1 MEDTNLGFRGGPIIS
16 VEKQKLCKFYISH
29 LPECKRGGLLWRS
42 WRKQQQP
49 KGTWL
54 TFHCVRAQTVWFFPI
69 SLCTRGVF
77 REAVET
83 AMRACGLYLKRGI
96 YSKYGELRG
105 FCLCS
110 VSVPPHSGF
119 IQWRLCFSNLV
130 WGPFLAEDSLLS
142 FLPGVM
148 ETCLPGPG
156 NRGPSSVWEMAP
168 LCLASDRLHGLCFQK
183 HEILLPGLKTIIK
196 TYSNKPQSPLLL
208 TLAVRY
214 KAPTK
219 RGIQKFCLPGLFPS
233 YRTTLNLVGLFFH
246 VFLMR
251 KYFRDYWH
259 HRFIS
264 FWQFSLLT
272 NCNLWD
278 LFSIFLSQYG
288 PHLINLL

>member
-1 MEDTNLGFRGGPIIS
+1 MGSSGAFACALSQF
-16 VEKQKLCKFYISH
+16 
-29 LPECKRGGLLWRS
+29 LPTLALYSDGCASLTWSEGLSQPRTVSCLSFPGLWR
-42 WRKQQQP
+42 
-49 KGTWL
+49 
-54 TFHCVRAQTVWFFPI
+54 
-69 SLCTRGVF
+69 
-77 REAVET
+77 
-83 AMRACGLYLKRGI
+83 
-96 YSKYGELRG
+96 
-105 FCLCS
+105 
-110 VSVPPHSGF
+110 
-119 IQWRLCFSNLV
+119 
-130 WGPFLAEDSLLS
+130 LA
-142 FLPGVM
+142 
-148 ETCLPGPG
+148 CLPGPG

-183 HEILLPGLKTIIK
+183 HEILLPGLTTIIK

-264 FWQFSLLT
+264 FWQFLLLT